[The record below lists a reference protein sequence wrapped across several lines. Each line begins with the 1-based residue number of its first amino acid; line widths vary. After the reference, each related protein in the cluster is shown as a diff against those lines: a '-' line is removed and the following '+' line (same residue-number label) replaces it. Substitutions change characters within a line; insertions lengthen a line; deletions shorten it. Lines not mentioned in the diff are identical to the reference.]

1 MHKLQLTY
9 KPEKVVTKAKND
21 PESFAM
27 PESSHAAH
35 LFQSLV
41 EREGPTTL
49 DVYARITP
57 ENMKALHAIRDCLEQ
72 EKDVKPFNKYRDEKR
87 QYYVSD

>member
-1 MHKLQLTY
+1 
-9 KPEKVVTKAKND
+9 
-21 PESFAM
+21 M